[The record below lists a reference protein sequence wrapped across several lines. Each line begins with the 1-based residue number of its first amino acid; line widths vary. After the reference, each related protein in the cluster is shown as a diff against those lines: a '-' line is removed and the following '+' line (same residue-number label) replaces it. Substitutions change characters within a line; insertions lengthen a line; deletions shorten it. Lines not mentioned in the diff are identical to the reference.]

1 MSAKSQISS
10 MLDPAWGIQGVVN
23 PAFPADTRAFIQ
35 SVAAGPGNKVTYG
48 GNFVDPSHLSEF
60 FVGQLNGDGS
70 ANKDFN
76 NGAVVIQSFG
86 EAVIPNC
93 IGVAVGNDLVNPKV
107 YWAGDSGSRTGH
119 LQVACF
125 NSDGSLDTS
134 FGNAG
139 YVDLMLEASL
149 NGVSE
154 RETSVLGN
162 PASTSGSLHLLP
174 DGKLV
179 LSIYYVTYI
188 GGPGWGYI
196 VRLHSDGSLDKS
208 LNGTGYFPVR
218 HADTT
223 ATQQMCTLISSGGDY
238 LSAGALYLSKAN
250 PDHVPM
256 FARHH
261 PNGTVN
267 RVFGVNGFSVIAD
280 PALSGSR
287 LAAMGQLSSGDFVG
301 AGGAIPHSEFGV
313 LVGIDPRGNYLW
325 STKSRLGGES
335 TAWTTMVVDAADRIL
350 VGGAQRRPGG
360 GPFDV
365 VVARFL
371 KDGQIDPTYNLEGY
385 VIIPSIAETAV
396 YAMAIQPDQ
405 KLLVIAEGRYQ
416 PPTLLRLLAAV

>member
-1 MSAKSQISS
+1 MPAKSQISS

-48 GNFVDPSHLSEF
+48 GIFFDPSHLSQF

-70 ANKDFN
+70 ADKDFN

-86 EAVIPNC
+86 QAVIPNC
-93 IGVAVGNDLVNPKV
+93 IGVAVGNDPVNPKV
-107 YWAGDSGSRTGH
+107 YWAGDSGARIGI

-125 NSDGSLDTS
+125 NSDGSPDKS
-134 FGNAG
+134 FGNKG
-139 YVDLMLEASL
+139 YVDLELDTTL

-162 PASTSGSLHLLP
+162 SANASGSLHLLP

-179 LSIYYVTYI
+179 LSIYYLTAI
-188 GGPGWGYI
+188 FGPGWGYI

-218 HADTT
+218 HAGSL

-238 LSAGALYLSKAN
+238 LSAGALIESNAN
-250 PDHVPM
+250 SDHAPM

-261 PNGTVN
+261 PNGTIN
-267 RVFGVNGFSVIAD
+267 RVFGVNGFSVMAD
-280 PALSGSR
+280 PALSGTR
-287 LAAMGQLSSGDFVG
+287 LAAMGQLSSGAFVG
-301 AGGAIPHSEFGV
+301 VGAAIPRFEFGV
-313 LVGIDPRGNYLW
+313 LVGIDPLGNYLW
-325 STKSRLGGES
+325 STISRLGGES
-335 TAWTTMVVDAADRIL
+335 TAWAASVVDTADRIV
-350 VGGAQRRPGG
+350 VGGAQRRPDS

-371 KDGQIDPTYNLEGY
+371 KDGQIDSTYNHEGY
-385 VIIPSIAETAV
+385 VIIPSVGETAV
-396 YAMAIQPDQ
+396 YALAIQPDQ
-405 KLLVIAEGRYQ
+405 KVLVAVETSG